1 MEVVGLL
8 SGFFIQEHLI
18 KNMKDF
24 YKILGIKKGSEIVDI
39 KKAFREKALKY
50 HPDINKSKTAI
61 SDFRN
66 IVEAYETLQDPKKR
80 NEYDK
85 FFFESK
91 SRNNNNSNVDFEDLY
106 NASGKVNES
115 ESPPE
120 IRWTKEMIEQLEF
133 SKKQFNFAVKSTLLI
148 GIGGPLI
155 ILILAIINPVKLLR
169 DKVFVGECV
178 NRCTTISNYP
188 CGPGVYPELRIDSCK
203 K

>member
-24 YKILGIKKGSEIVDI
+24 YKKLGIKKGSKIVDI

-80 NEYDK
+80 NEYD
-85 FFFESK
+85 
-91 SRNNNNSNVDFEDLY
+91 
-106 NASGKVNES
+106 
-115 ESPPE
+115 
-120 IRWTKEMIEQLEF
+120 
-133 SKKQFNFAVKSTLLI
+133 
-148 GIGGPLI
+148 
-155 ILILAIINPVKLLR
+155 
-169 DKVFVGECV
+169 
-178 NRCTTISNYP
+178 
-188 CGPGVYPELRIDSCK
+188 
-203 K
+203 